1 VSDGRNAQQL
11 FDFSSDTCLASVV
24 EHTHEHVL
32 LWRTVMCV
40 SVAVATL
47 VQMWFVKRLFDQKV
61 QQLGN
66 SSSGGSAVSS
76 ASASA
81 SGATE
86 PSSTTSSAAA
96 SLAGAQAG
104 AAEHRG

>member
-1 VSDGRNAQQL
+1 
-11 FDFSSDTCLASVV
+11 LASVV

-66 SSSGGSAVSS
+66 GSSGAAVSS

-81 SGATE
+81 SSATE
-86 PSSTTSSAAA
+86 PSSSSSSTTSSAAA
-96 SLAGAQAG
+96 SLTGAQAG
-104 AAEHRG
+104 ATEHRG